1 MRTVTAFYSALA
13 AADGETASA
22 LVIPEKRGQGPFNE
36 ASIHAFFG
44 AMSQP
49 LKLTG
54 TALRGTD
61 DVRVSYE
68 YVTNEGR
75 RCQGRAAVL
84 TTYVFGKTLVSRIK
98 ALDGC

>member
-1 MRTVTAFYSALA
+1 MRPKAK
-13 AADGETASA
+13 
-22 LVIPEKRGQGPFNE
+22 KRGHGPFNE

-49 LKLTG
+49 LRLTG
-54 TALRGTD
+54 PALRGND

-68 YVTNEGR
+68 YVTNDGH
-75 RCQGRAAVL
+75 RCRGRADVQ
-84 TTYVFGKTLVSRIK
+84 TTYVFGKILVSRVK